1 MRNNYMA
8 EVAKLLGVELG
19 ESFKITSDT
28 QGDYQSYY
36 RFTENNC
43 FETSYDGVEWKTT
56 IAAVLL
62 KHILMGDIRIVKLPW
77 RPWRP
82 QIREKYYVPRIAIRP
97 YDRHYCYYWDNSG
110 VDIKRYDMGI
120 VCKTPEEAIAL
131 TEKMLAVAKEGKNNG

>member
-19 ESFKITSDT
+19 ESFEITSNT
-28 QGDYQSYY
+28 QGDYHNYY

-43 FETSYDGVEWKTT
+43 LEISDDGVEWKTT

-77 RPWRP
+77 KP
-82 QIREKYYVPRIAIRP
+82 QEGDRYYFPCPASIEKWDYSTWSERDVDYYRLN
-97 YDRHYCYYWDNSG
+97 YG
-110 VDIKRYDMGI
+110 F
-120 VCKTPEEAIAL
+120 VCKTMEEAIAL
-131 TEKMLAVAKEGKNNG
+131 TEKMLEAINEQ